1 MNKILIITDYD
12 SDLLSIM
19 QNSGISATV
28 IPVNCDTPPA
38 VSDFDALAVLGGCGE
53 SPLIPSPPTHL
64 FIEKMHEA
72 KKPVFCEYVG
82 SILATRK
89 RGTESTARQRMVYRG
104 DGFSAEG
111 VEDGDLF
118 DAQSNDCLK
127 LAPLTPD
134 SRPILSYL
142 EYVCA
147 HSHKDVTEEEHKA
160 GKWALWWLD
169 NSTLISSIRL
179 ANFHRA
185 RFTPTEKCQAL
196 ITSIVEFLAGEKVT
210 LRFPDP
216 VVEYKKSTVTSIDD
230 VRHTVSRGIR
240 WIKNAGLLKAGG
252 RLGYDEGYSNRI
264 CAKDGHQHK
273 RKNVRADCTGE
284 IGGALLF
291 DGLINKNKD
300 SEATA
305 SALFDFNFRYMQIK
319 DGEHKGMIRWSELAW
334 QTCYQDDVARAI
346 LPLLLLQHVNG
357 EAPYI
362 DEITDALDY
371 MLKDTCADGIRPAC
385 TEICNT
391 PPDES
396 ARRAPGR
403 FKPCA
408 HFNAYYHAT
417 LLLAYRITGRAE
429 YLEAGRAGLTT
440 LMQAYPNT
448 LRETSETEE
457 MARLIFPLAVLYGI
471 TNDPDHLAWLV
482 RVADDL
488 EKHRH
493 PLGGYAEWDT
503 GYTAACARNPKGEC
517 ALLAE
522 NGDPVADLLYTNN
535 WLPLGFSYAYMV
547 TGDERFYNAWLSVAS
562 FLASSQMYSKLE
574 HLDGAWARAFD
585 LDRCENFGIPYDAGW
600 GPYCIESGWT
610 VGEILLGLMFM
621 KVATHVRA
629 SGHPT
634 NT

>member
-1 MNKILIITDYD
+1 MNKILIITDYE

-38 VSDFDALAVLGGCGE
+38 VSDFDALAVLGGCGD

-64 FIEKMHEA
+64 FIEKMHKA

-82 SILATRK
+82 SILATRE

-185 RFTPTEKCQAL
+185 RFAPTEKCQAL
-196 ITSIVEFLAGEKVT
+196 ITSIIEFLAGEKVT

-216 VVEYKKSTVTSIDD
+216 IVEYKKSTVASIDD

-240 WIKNAGLLKAGG
+240 WIKNAGLLKADG

-273 RKNVRADCTGE
+273 RQNVRADCTGE
-284 IGGALLF
+284 IGVFKIVSPVGEVTDILIDFYVHNLHSSHLCSHKCQQLF
-291 DGLINKNKD
+291 NACAVFYVYYIDAA
-300 SEATA
+300 SEHMLGIE
-305 SALFDFNFRYMQIK
+305 SEIRQKLKQIK
-319 DGEHKGMIRWSELAW
+319 TQSPVRCYKLNMIA
-334 QTCYQDDVARAI
+334 
-346 LPLLLLQHVNG
+346 
-357 EAPYI
+357 
-362 DEITDALDY
+362 
-371 MLKDTCADGIRPAC
+371 
-385 TEICNT
+385 
-391 PPDES
+391 
-396 ARRAPGR
+396 
-403 FKPCA
+403 
-408 HFNAYYHAT
+408 
-417 LLLAYRITGRAE
+417 
-429 YLEAGRAGLTT
+429 
-440 LMQAYPNT
+440 
-448 LRETSETEE
+448 
-457 MARLIFPLAVLYGI
+457 
-471 TNDPDHLAWLV
+471 LV
-482 RVADDL
+482 RVAA
-488 EKHRH
+488 
-493 PLGGYAEWDT
+493 G
-503 GYTAACARNPKGEC
+503 AAGKKRACKKCSVAAIDALCNIVIIDFAFIAKITSVNTKNLFFARIRK
-517 ALLAE
+517 AIK
-522 NGDPVADLLYTNN
+522 Y
-535 WLPLGFSYAYMV
+535 F
-547 TGDERFYNAWLSVAS
+547 LSV
-562 FLASSQMYSKLE
+562 F
-574 HLDGAWARAFD
+574 R
-585 LDRCENFGIPYDAGW
+585 
-600 GPYCIESGWT
+600 
-610 VGEILLGLMFM
+610 V
-621 KVATHVRA
+621 
-629 SGHPT
+629 
-634 NT
+634 